1 MSKEEIKSIIENPK
15 KLNEAGVEVL
25 HSFCPYRVCPLG
37 AHVDHQLGLVT
48 GFALDIGT
56 SFDFFATDDGEIE
69 VYSENFDG
77 DAFGNVN
84 DEFERQYTWVDYLF
98 GAIKTLKKSYN
109 ITKGLKGILKG
120 DILGGGLSSSASVI
134 LTYIKAFSKINGIN
148 LASPELINLAID
160 EERNYIGVNV
170 GKLDQSCEV
179 YCKKNHLLYLDT
191 KTDSTKLIPIPKNMP
206 DFEIA
211 VIFSGVERKLAG
223 SAYNTR
229 VDECK
234 AASYALKDF
243 AHLDYGKFA
252 DSYLRDV
259 PLGIYQQ
266 YKNNLPHTWAKRAAH
281 FYGENER
288 VKEGI
293 KAFQNGNLVEF
304 GKIIFESGRSSIE
317 KYETGSNELKAL
329 HEILEKTEGVYGGRF
344 SGAGFNGCAMA
355 IVNPEFKDSIAKNV
369 KKEYFAKFPNLQ
381 DNFSIV
387 FCKTADGIGV

>member
-1 MSKEEIKSIIENPK
+1 MSKEKIKAIIQNK
-15 KLNEAGVEVL
+15 QIDVF

-37 AHVDHQLGLVT
+37 AHVDHQLGLVS

-56 SFDFFATDDGEIE
+56 SFDFFASDDSSIE
-69 VYSENFDG
+69 VYSENFEG
-77 DAFGNVN
+77 DAISNLN
-84 DEFERQYTWVDYLF
+84 EEYERQYIWADYLF
-98 GAIKTLKKSYN
+98 GAIKTLKKSYS
-109 ITKGLKGILKG
+109 ITKGIKGIVSGSL
-120 DILGGGLSSSASVI
+120 LGGGLSSSASVI
-134 LTYIKAFSKINGIN
+134 LTYIKALAFVNGIN
-148 LASPELINLAID
+148 LTSPELIQLAID

-179 YCKKNHLLYLDT
+179 YCKKEHLLYLDT

-206 DFEIA
+206 PFEIA

-243 AHLDYGKFA
+243 AHLEYGKFA

-259 PLGIYQQ
+259 PLGIYKQ
-266 YKNNLPHTWAKRAAH
+266 YKDKLPPTWAKRASH
-281 FYGENER
+281 FYEENER
-288 VKEGI
+288 VKRGVR
-293 KAFQNGNLVEF
+293 AFQSGNLDEF

-317 KYETGSNELKAL
+317 KYETGSPELKAL
-329 HEILEKTEGVYGGRF
+329 QDIMESTAGIYGGRF

-355 IVNPEFKDSIAKNV
+355 IVNPEKKDFIKEKITQDYLALFPDLKDS
-369 KKEYFAKFPNLQ
+369 
-381 DNFSIV
+381 FSIH
-387 FCKTADGIGV
+387 FCKTADGIGL

>member
-1 MSKEEIKSIIENPK
+1 MSKESVKNAIVGGKLSDGNPVEIF
-15 KLNEAGVEVL
+15 

-56 SFDFFATDDGEIE
+56 DFDYFATDDGSIE
-69 VYSENFDG
+69 VYSENFSG
-77 DAFGNVN
+77 DALGGV
-84 DEFERQYTWVDYLF
+84 DEEYERQYIWADYLF
-98 GAIKTLKKSYN
+98 GAVKTLKKSYS
-109 ITKGLKGILKG
+109 ITRGIKGIVRG
-120 DILGGGLSSSASVI
+120 SVLGGGLSSSASVI
-134 LTYIKAFSKINGIN
+134 LTYLRALSSINGIN

-160 EERNYIGVNV
+160 EERSYIGVNV

-179 YCKKNHLLYLDT
+179 YCKEGHLLYLDT

-243 AHLDYGKFA
+243 ARLEYGKFA

-259 PLGIYQQ
+259 PSGIYRQ
-266 YKNNLPHTWAKRAAH
+266 YKDKLPQTWAKRASH
-281 FYGENER
+281 FYGEMDR
-288 VKEGI
+288 VKRGL
-293 KAFQNGNLVEF
+293 KAFQDGDLTEF
-304 GKIIFESGRSSIE
+304 GRVVFESGRSSIE
-317 KYETGSNELKAL
+317 KYETGSVELKTL
-329 HEILEKTEGVYGGRF
+329 HEIMEETDGIYGGRF

-355 IVNPEFKDSIAKNV
+355 IVDPSKKDEV
-369 KKEYFAKFPNLQ
+369 KDRIESEYLERFPDLKEH
-381 DNFSIV
+381 FSIH
-387 FCKTADGIGV
+387 FCRTADGIGL

>member
-1 MSKEEIKSIIENPK
+1 MSKNSVSLLLKNKEND
-15 KLNEAGVEVL
+15 AGEKVEVF

-56 SFDFFATDDGEIE
+56 NFDYIATDDGSIE
-69 VYSENFDG
+69 VYSENYDG
-77 DAFGNVN
+77 EAVGSIHEEN
-84 DEFERQYTWVDYLF
+84 ERQYIWADYLF
-98 GAIKTLKKSYN
+98 GAVSTLKKSYS
-109 ITKGLKGILKG
+109 ITKGLKGIVSG
-120 DILGGGLSSSASVI
+120 FVLGGGLSSSASVI
-134 LTYIKAFSKINGIN
+134 LTYLKALARVNDIN

-160 EERNYIGVNV
+160 EERSYIGVNV

-191 KTDSTKLIPIPKNMP
+191 KTDTTKLIPFSKDMQ

-243 AHLDYGKFA
+243 AHLEYGKFA

-259 PLGIYQQ
+259 PRGIFQQ
-266 YKNNLPHTWAKRAAH
+266 YRDKLPHTWEKRAEH
-281 FYGENER
+281 FYEENER
-288 VKEGI
+288 VKRGI
-293 KAFQNGNLVEF
+293 RAFQNGNLNEF
-304 GKIIFESGRSSIE
+304 GKLVFESGRSSIQ
-317 KYETGSNELKAL
+317 KYETGSPELKTL
-329 HEILEKTEGVYGGRF
+329 HEILEKTDGVYGGRF

-355 IVNPEFKDSIAKNV
+355 LVDPAK
-369 KKEYFAKFPNLQ
+369 KTEIEIFIQREYLKVFPDLKNSFRIQ
-381 DNFSIV
+381 
-387 FCKTADGIGV
+387 FCKTADGIGQ